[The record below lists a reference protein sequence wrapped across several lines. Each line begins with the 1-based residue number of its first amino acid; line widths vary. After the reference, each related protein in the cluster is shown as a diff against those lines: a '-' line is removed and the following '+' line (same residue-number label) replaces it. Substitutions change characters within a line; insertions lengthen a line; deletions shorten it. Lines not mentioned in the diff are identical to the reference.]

1 MATAAASPAVS
12 FARQNQQRFLNE
24 LKDLL
29 RIPSIST
36 LPEHKGDIQKAAE
49 FVAKEM
55 QRIGLEHVE
64 IIPTEGHPLVYGD
77 WLHAAG
83 EPTVLCYGHYDVQPP
98 DPVELWTSP
107 PFEPT
112 ERNQNIYARGA
123 VDDKGQMYM
132 HLKALEALMKTGKG
146 KLPLNVRLLI
156 EGEEEV
162 GGEAIAKFVREHPDR
177 LKADFALISD
187 TELFAPDLPTLC
199 VGLRGMVYTELEAVG
214 PMTDLHSGIY
224 GGVAP
229 NPMEALA
236 RIISKLKDDKGHV
249 LIPGFYKRV
258 QKPSKDEMKAWKRLP
273 FNIEHYRKTE
283 VGSKVLTGEPGF
295 NIFEKTWSR
304 PTLEVHGMPGGFVG
318 AGAKTVIPGKA
329 AAKVSMRLVPD
340 QRPAEIWK
348 LYNKFVQKLVPKGI
362 EVKIRQ
368 WSIADPIVVK
378 TDNKYIRASSA
389 AMKEIFGKETVF
401 IRSGGSIPIVADF
414 EKSLKIPS
422 VMMGFGLP
430 DDNLHAPN
438 EKFHIPN
445 FHRGIESII
454 RFFELVGQ
462 HQ

>member
-1 MATAAASPAVS
+1 MATAAVN
-12 FARQNQQRFLNE
+12 FARENQQRFLNE

-29 RIPSIST
+29 RIPSVST
-36 LPEHKGDIQKAAE
+36 LPEHKNDVLKAAE
-49 FVAKEM
+49 FVANDM
-55 QRIGLEHVE
+55 RRIGLQHVE
-64 IIPTEGHPLVYGD
+64 IIKTEGHPLVYGD
-77 WLHAAG
+77 WLNAPG
-83 EPTVLCYGHYDVQPP
+83 KPTVLCYGHYDVQPP
-98 DPVELWTSP
+98 DPVDEWLSP

-132 HLKALEALMKTGKG
+132 HLKAIEALMKTGNG
-146 KLPLNVRLLI
+146 TLPLNVRLLI

-162 GGEAIAKFVREHPDR
+162 GGEAIAKFVREHPQR

-187 TELFAPDLPTLC
+187 TEMFAPNLPTLC
-199 VGLRGMVYTELEAVG
+199 VGLRGMVYTELEASG

-236 RIISKLKDDKGHV
+236 RMIAKMKDDKGHV

-258 QKPSKDEMKAWKRLP
+258 QKPTSKEMRAWKRLP
-273 FNIEHYRKTE
+273 FNPERYRKTE

-295 NIFEKTWSR
+295 NIFERTWSR
-304 PTLEVHGMPGGFVG
+304 PTLEVHGMPGGFTG
-318 AGAKTVIPGKA
+318 AGAKTVIPA
-329 AAKVSMRLVPD
+329 RASAKVSMRLVPD
-340 QRPAEIWK
+340 QRPDEIYK
-348 LYNKFVQKLVPKGI
+348 LYSNFVKKITPKGI
-362 EVKIRQ
+362 EVKIKQ
-368 WSIADPIVVK
+368 WSIADPIVVN
-378 TDNKYIRASSA
+378 TENEYVEAA
-389 AMKEIFGKETVF
+389 AEAMKEIFNKDTVY

-445 FHRGIESII
+445 FYHGIESII
-454 RFFELVGQ
+454 RFFEIVGRTK
-462 HQ
+462 